1 VRLSGK
7 GIPMSSSTST
17 AKKLNKQQRADQ
29 RKKTALKKKTQ
40 GRILWI
46 SIVLLV
52 LAAVIYLIVQ
62 SQKPL
67 PGKKVDV
74 MSEKHHI
81 ATAETPHT
89 AYNSDPPTS
98 GPHLAQLAAWG
109 VHKEEVP
116 KELLV
121 HNLEDGGVVI
131 YYNKQAD
138 AQTVQS
144 LEQIVGGYHEHVVL
158 TPYSDMANTIT
169 LTAWGRILRLDSYDE
184 TQVKDFIQAFKGI
197 DHH

>member
-1 VRLSGK
+1 
-7 GIPMSSSTST
+7 MSSSTST
-17 AKKLNKQQRADQ
+17 AKKINKQARADQ
-29 RKKTALKKKTQ
+29 RKQTALKKKAR
-40 GRILWI
+40 GRIIWI
-46 SIVLLV
+46 SAILLV
-52 LAAVIYLIVQ
+52 LAAVIYLIVE

-67 PGKKVDV
+67 PGEKVAV

-89 AYNSDPPTS
+89 PYNSDPPTS

-138 AQTVQS
+138 TQTVQS
-144 LEQIVGGYHEHVVL
+144 LEQIVGGYHEYVVL
-158 TPYSDMANTIT
+158 TPYPEMTNTIT
-169 LTAWGRILRLDSYDE
+169 LTAWGRILRLDSLDE
-184 TQVKDFIQAFKGI
+184 AQIQDFIQSFKAI